1 MPDIFTSVIEGSFTL
16 SSYFICLAVAFVCG
30 IVCAA
35 ASSFRAH
42 TSKSFIST
50 LVLLPPVVATVII
63 MVNGNVGTGI
73 AVAGAFSLVRF
84 RSVAGKAKEIASV
97 FTAMAAGL
105 ACASGYVWVALIFAL
120 VLGAATVLL
129 SLTPVKAEREM
140 DLRITIPE
148 TLNYVEVFDDLFKQ
162 YTKSCR
168 LVKTKTV
175 NMGSLYKLTY
185 KVEMK
190 NAEQSKEFIDKLR
203 VRNGNLEIMLS
214 QSLEN
219 GEEL

>member
-84 RSVAGKAKEIASV
+84 RSVAGRAKEIASV

>member
-16 SSYFICLAVAFVCG
+16 SSYFICLAVAFICG